1 MMSVLRRRITAVVLS
16 FAFAFSIGDAAVFA
30 KGNFNLKEIKVRIF
44 DNTKNTLTDK
54 EIDDYG
60 MGMDIFLSVL
70 VSQDTD
76 SENTYTIM
84 VEGFGKG
91 RDNEAE
97 GTVEDYKV
105 KQSREITLYTRDQ
118 IYVPFILE
126 YPCTEETNYTV
137 TMTQK
142 DMGKKLTKTIK
153 SPYGFCY
160 LN

>member
-1 MMSVLRRRITAVVLS
+1 MSSGFCKRIFAVVLS
-16 FAFAFSIGDAAVFA
+16 LAFVFSIGGIVVSG
-30 KGNFNLKEIKVRIF
+30 KGNFNLKEIKIRIF
-44 DNTKNTLTDK
+44 DNTKNILIDK

-60 MGMDIFLSVL
+60 SGMDIFLSVL
-70 VSQDTD
+70 INQDAD
-76 SENTYTIM
+76 SENTYTVM

-105 KQSREITLYTRDQ
+105 KQSREVTLYTRDP
-118 IYVPFILE
+118 IYIPFVLK

-137 TMTQK
+137 TVTQK
-142 DMGKKLTKTIK
+142 DTGKKLTKTVK
-153 SPYGFCY
+153 SPHGFCY